1 MKLQDGKYYA
11 LDDGR
16 VVGPVWSDYA
26 NIDWSERWAV
36 RVSDGVGFKVCGL
49 PNGDETPIVSVIEER
64 KFPEPLPP
72 TPIDFGPFLA
82 ELSALTMKYGF
93 AIESCCRCC
102 GCLPYLSDGNVRGR
116 YITDKYGDNLEW
128 RDG

>member
-1 MKLQDGKYYA
+1 MKLQDGKYYR
-11 LDDGR
+11 LEDGR

-36 RVSDGVGFKVCGL
+36 RVSDGVSFKVVNL

-64 KFPEPLPP
+64 KFPEPPP
-72 TPIDFGPFLA
+72 HVPTDYSAFLA
-82 ELSALTMKYGF
+82 DLSTLTLRHGVVV
-93 AIESCCRCC
+93 AGCGCC
-102 GCLPYLSDGNVRGR
+102 GSPMLLDGKVNDGR
-116 YITDKYGDNLEW
+116 YIVDGSGDNLEW